1 MDLREKPVLGRMRS
15 PCRRESVALRCD
27 SLCRHFKR
35 VTFGSPR
42 PTRLTADAEPFGQV
56 GGGDVAIVFATHPR
70 PGLRLFRRKT
80 VSGRPAIRLERGQ
93 GLLSSS
99 GELRRAVTG
108 CAVARRE
115 SCSNALFHCYNRP
128 AMTPAAKITSARVC
142 LCCNPSR
149 RRDN

>member
-35 VTFGSPR
+35 LTFGGLR
-42 PTRLTADAEPFGQV
+42 PTRQTAGAQSFGQG
-56 GGGDVAIVFATHPR
+56 GGGDVAIVFAAHPR
-70 PGLRLFRRKT
+70 PGHSLFRRET
-80 VSGRPAIRLERGQ
+80 VSGRPANRLAPGR
-93 GLLSSS
+93 GLLSSPGGS
-99 GELRRAVTG
+99 RRAVSG

-128 AMTPAAKITSARVC
+128 TMTPAAQITSARVC
-142 LCCNPSR
+142 LCCNPLR